1 VENTAVQTGQFF
13 NGAVECSFQG
23 GDTTQSMAKGA
34 HKIEMV
40 MEYLMQVIGVLITP
54 TQDALKEILNS
65 RSSCLWR
72 QVKRV
77 PLS

>member
-1 VENTAVQTGQFF
+1 MENSPVQTGHFY
-13 NGAVECSFQG
+13 NDAGECSSQG

-65 RSSCLWR
+65 SSSCLWR